1 LEALGPDSIPTL
13 KRGLT
18 SEHPLVRFAC
28 AEALAYLG
36 SPSCGTELARAVEQQ
51 PALRAYSLTA
61 LASLDEAICHVE
73 LRKLL
78 ESPSPESRYGAFRS
92 LRALDQRE
100 AAIQGDLLNESF
112 WLHRVAPNS
121 APLVHMTTSRR
132 AEVVLFG
139 EDAVLTPPFALL
151 AGDFTVTANKDD
163 DRCTLSRISLRH
175 GKSRRQCSLKL
186 EDVIRTIA
194 LMEGTYADVVELLR
208 RVERGQCLSCRI
220 AVDALPQAVSAE
232 ELAKAGAGDPEAL
245 KAHPEILNARA
256 DFGATPTLFEKNPGK
271 RRQSDAQRDEEI
283 SLKDRKALPAGKT
296 AQSTADDALSD

>member
-1 LEALGPDSIPTL
+1 
-13 KRGLT
+13 
-18 SEHPLVRFAC
+18 
-28 AEALAYLG
+28 
-36 SPSCGTELARAVEQQ
+36 VEQQ

-61 LASLDEAICHVE
+61 LASLDEAVCHVE

-78 ESPSPESRYGAFRS
+78 ESPSPEARYGAFRA
-92 LRALDQRE
+92 LRALDE
-100 AAIQGDLLNESF
+100 HEVAIQGELLNESF
-112 WLHRVAPNS
+112 WLHRVAQRS
-121 APLVHMTTSRR
+121 TPLVHMTTSRQ

-139 EDAVLTPPFALL
+139 EDAILTPPFAVL

-194 LMEGTYADVVELLR
+194 LMEGNYADIVELLR

-232 ELAKAGAGDPEAL
+232 ELAKAGAGDAESL
-245 KAHPEILNARA
+245 KAHPEILSAQA
-256 DFGATPTLFEKNPGK
+256 DLGATPTLFEKNPGK
-271 RRQSDAQRDEEI
+271 RPHSDAERDEEA
-283 SLKDRKALPAGKT
+283 SLKDRKAAPGRKT
-296 AQSTADDALSD
+296 AQSTTQDAGSD